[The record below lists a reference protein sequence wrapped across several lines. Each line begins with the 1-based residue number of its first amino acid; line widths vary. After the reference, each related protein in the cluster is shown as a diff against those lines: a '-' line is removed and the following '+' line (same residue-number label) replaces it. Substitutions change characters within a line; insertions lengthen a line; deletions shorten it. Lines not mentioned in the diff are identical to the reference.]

1 MIRQHIGNK
10 MSLNNKLGLLC
21 FLMALVV
28 LVSSVPIADP
38 KASPEA
44 NPDPHRGIRRF
55 GFYG

>member
-1 MIRQHIGNK
+1 
-10 MSLNNKLGLLC
+10 MSLNIKLGLLC

-44 NPDPHRGIRRF
+44 NPDPHRGYRRF